1 VDAITW
7 AEARTKNLSIWDVAL
22 VKWSCVAGGVLLAQL
37 VPSLQRVDKR
47 ALAALTVALA
57 LKPAVSVLRTPASRR

>member
-1 VDAITW
+1 M
-7 AEARTKNLSIWDVAL
+7 
-22 VKWSCVAGGVLLAQL
+22 LLAQL

-57 LKPAVSVLRTPASRR
+57 LKPAVNVLRTPASRP